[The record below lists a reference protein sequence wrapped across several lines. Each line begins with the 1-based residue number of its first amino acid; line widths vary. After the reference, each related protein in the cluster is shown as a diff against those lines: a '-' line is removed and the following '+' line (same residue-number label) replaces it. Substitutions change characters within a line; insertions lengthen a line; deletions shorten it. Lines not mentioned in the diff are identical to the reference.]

1 MAALSMVRLLK
12 VASPFDAARVNV
24 PPSNPFLGLSPS
36 ATVTLLVAVV
46 TRLPPASCTSTCTDG
61 LITVPALVV
70 EGCTKKASFVA
81 PPIAMS
87 KAGEIVPL
95 RPAAVALSV

>member
-1 MAALSMVRLLK
+1 MVRLLK

-70 EGCTKKASFVA
+70 EGCTKKASFAAPPTPMLNGADVA
-81 PPIAMS
+81 PVSP
-87 KAGEIVPL
+87 P
-95 RPAAVALSV
+95 PAAVRV